1 MNRMKAFC
9 GCCGGEME
17 SQTQI
22 WCNPCKAHVLDSL
35 EFWEATWY
43 AQTGKYC
50 PFTTCQFVPFTK
62 AELKQRGLL
71 SARAVRPGWLLGS
84 GTAC

>member
-1 MNRMKAFC
+1 
-9 GCCGGEME
+9 ME

-22 WCNPCKAHVLDSL
+22 WCNRCAKHVTKDL

-50 PFTTCQFVPFTK
+50 PYTTTQFVPFGK
-62 AELKQRGLL
+62 KELKARGLL
-71 SARAVRPGWLLGS
+71 
-84 GTAC
+84 

>member
-1 MNRMKAFC
+1 MSQDKQFC

-22 WCNPCKAHVLDSL
+22 WCGRCEKHVTKDLA
-35 EFWEATWY
+35 FWEATWY

-50 PFTTCQFVPFTK
+50 PFTTTQFVPFGK
-62 AELKQRGLL
+62 KELKVRGLL
-71 SARAVRPGWLLGS
+71 
-84 GTAC
+84 

>member
-1 MNRMKAFC
+1 MKTFC

-22 WCNPCKAHVLDSL
+22 WCNRCKAHVLDTL

-50 PFTTCQFVPFTK
+50 PFTTCQFVPFTQT
-62 AELKQRGLL
+62 ELKKRGFLPTTT
-71 SARAVRPGWLLGS
+71 VRPG
-84 GTAC
+84 